1 VSNLNQLVPY
11 FEPGAEITAQASV
24 ALLGMRCVVIDPAKT
39 NFQSQADLSNTSD
52 DSNVWVKKP
61 AAGAHI
67 FGVAGWDCAI
77 NKFVTIFRGPG
88 MCVPIKAAAAAAL
101 APGVEVET
109 DANGEVVALTT
120 GKAVGM
126 NMRNFSAGA
135 NNFAAVLLY

>member
-1 VSNLNQLVPY
+1 VTPLNQCIPF
-11 FEPGAEITAQASV
+11 FEPGAEITAQASA
-24 ALLGMRCVVIDPAKT
+24 ALLGCHAVVIDPAKT
-39 NFQSQADLSNTSD
+39 NFQAQANIQATSD

-61 AAGAHI
+61 TAGARI
-67 FGVAGWDCAI
+67 FGVTGWDVAA

-101 APGVEVET
+101 APGVEVEV
-109 DANGEVVALTT
+109 DANGEVVALST
-120 GKAVGM
+120 GKAIGQ